1 MKRKLTHEEKSELLD
16 EISTSCV
23 RANLP
28 KKYRDVLLSNILE
41 PVRAS
46 IDRIEI
52 EEDKIQEF
60 CRQTRHMVYNSLV
73 QAGEAVGILCAQSIG
88 ERQTQ
93 LSVEYDGI
101 LRIGGREI
109 KIGEFIDRL
118 LTGNK
123 THVYTSVLHRDSHI
137 LNVESMKLSVTSLD
151 ATGGV
156 VISPVYEIS
165 RHPPNGDLLRVETES
180 GRQIM
185 TTLSHSHLQ
194 LRDGVIVPKLASEL
208 VRGDKIPVLHGDR
221 MIMERVASI
230 RIIPEEEYPHP
241 YVYDLSVEGTENFC
255 VNGVFVHNTLNSFHS
270 AGLAIQTVV
279 SGVPRFL
286 ELLNATKEPRITSN
300 IFRLKNKNV
309 ATPEEI
315 RRILNHKVVHVNFIK
330 LVSDMNFFC
339 EKEEEVWYGA
349 FENIYSNDFREFQY
363 GITVQLDKEKMYE
376 YRIPI
381 YMIKEKLESAF
392 ADISVVFSPIY
403 LGQID
408 IFVDV
413 SEVMYPTGEDVPGFL
428 TPENYISVFLE
439 DVVKPKILEIPICG
453 IENISKYHIK
463 LSEQKEWIIETEGSN
478 YIQVIGLP
486 FVDFRTTT
494 STNMWDIYNTFG
506 IEAVREFLIDEF
518 LNVVSSDGTFI
529 NLCHVYLL
537 VDIMTY
543 QGIINSISR
552 YGMKKEQAGVL
563 TRSSFEESLDQFCK
577 AGYTSEKEPIHS
589 VSAAIMVGKR
599 CNAGTGLCSLKMD
612 WDKLARAEKN

>member
-1 MKRKLTHEEKSELLD
+1 MRRKLTNQEKSELLE

-23 RANLP
+23 RSNLP
-28 KKYRDVLLSNILE
+28 SKYRDVLLSNILE

-46 IDRIEI
+46 IENIEI
-52 EEDKIQEF
+52 EEEKMKEF
-60 CRQTRHMVYNSLV
+60 FQKTKHMIYNSLI
-73 QAGEAVGILCAQSIG
+73 QAGESVGILCAQSIG

-93 LSVEYDGI
+93 LSVEYDGLI
-101 LRIGGREI
+101 RIGDCKIR
-109 KIGEFIDRL
+109 IGEFIDRL
-118 LTGNK
+118 MSENDP
-123 THVYTSVLHRDSHI
+123 HVYSSILHRDSQI
-137 LNVESMKLSVTSLD
+137 LNVESMRLYVTSLD
-151 ATGGV
+151 AVGTV
-156 VISPVYEIS
+156 VQAGIYEIS
-165 RHPPNGDLLRVETES
+165 RHPPNGDLVRVVTQS
-180 GRQIM
+180 GRHIL

-194 LRDGVIVPKLASEL
+194 FREGKIVPKLASEL
-208 VRGDKIPVLHGDR
+208 VCGDKIPVFYDDR
-221 MIMERVASI
+221 MILEKVTGISV
-230 RIIPEEEYPHP
+230 IPEKEYPFP

-255 VNGVFVHNTLNSFHS
+255 VNGIFVHNTLNSFHS

-300 IFRLKNKNV
+300 IFRLRNKDIK
-309 ATPEEI
+309 TPEEI
-315 RRILNHKVVHVNFIK
+315 RNVLNHKLVHLNFVN
-330 LVSDMNFFC
+330 LVLDVHYFC

-363 GITVQLDKEKMYE
+363 GITILLDKEKLYQYKIPMYL
-376 YRIPI
+376 
-381 YMIKEKLESAF
+381 IKDKLENAY

-413 SEVMYPTGEDVPGFL
+413 SDIVYPTGEDVPGFL
-428 TPENYISVFLE
+428 TPENYINVFLE
-439 DVVKPKILEIPICG
+439 DVVKQKILEIPICG
-453 IENISKYHIK
+453 IDNISKYHIK

-478 YIQVIGLP
+478 YMQIIGLP

-612 WDKLARAEKN
+612 WEKLTQNKN